1 MGMILCMVKKLF
13 LHHRQE
19 MNETKYDENRACAKE
34 VDQTPANCVY
44 QIRKRKCTMS
54 NIIVFIQ

>member
-1 MGMILCMVKKLF
+1 
-13 LHHRQE
+13 